1 MKTKKKEPDQRIVF
15 VTGMSGA
22 GKTSTL
28 KTLEDLGYEA
38 IDNLPISLLENL
50 KLPSD
55 GGDDPAERAGALPH
69 SRDVAVGIDVRTREF
84 DAKRVLAAID
94 RFRDLPG
101 IETTLL
107 FLECGTD
114 ELGNRFKATR
124 RRHPL
129 ALDRPVS
136 DGIKQERA
144 VVAALKE
151 RADLIIDS
159 TGKSLPDF
167 RQEIESHFSG
177 AGSPGLAIFVTSFSF
192 ARGVPRDA
200 DLMFDVRFLN
210 NPHYDEKLRDLSGLD
225 EPVQKFLANDP
236 DFVPFFDNL
245 IQMLKPLL
253 PRYAAE
259 GKSYLT
265 IAIGCT
271 GGKHRS
277 VATAE
282 KLAAWLELKRYG
294 PHVTHRDLE
303 KGSE

>member
-1 MKTKKKEPDQRIVF
+1 MKPKNPNQRIVF

-28 KTLEDLGYEA
+28 KALEDLGYEA
-38 IDNLPISLLENL
+38 IDNLPVSLLETL
-50 KLPSD
+50 KLPSEAEA
-55 GGDDPAERAGALPH
+55 GDLPH

-84 DAKRVLAAID
+84 DSRRVLAAID
-94 RFRDLPG
+94 RFRGLPN
-101 IETTLL
+101 IDTTLL

-136 DGIKQERA
+136 DGIKQERT
-144 VVAALKE
+144 VVAPLKE

-159 TGKSLPDF
+159 TGKALPDF
-167 RQEIESHFSG
+167 RRELENHFTG
-177 AGSPGLAIFVTSFSF
+177 VGSPGLAIFVTSFSF

-200 DLMFDVRFLN
+200 DLMFDVRFLD
-210 NPHYDEKLRDLSGLD
+210 NPHYVEELRDLTGLD
-225 EPVQKFLANDP
+225 PAVQAFVTEDR

-245 IQMLKPLL
+245 THLLKPLL

-277 VATAE
+277 VMTAE
-282 KLAAWLELKRYG
+282 KLAAWLEKKGYG
-294 PHVTHRDLE
+294 PQVTHRDLE
-303 KGSE
+303 KGRE